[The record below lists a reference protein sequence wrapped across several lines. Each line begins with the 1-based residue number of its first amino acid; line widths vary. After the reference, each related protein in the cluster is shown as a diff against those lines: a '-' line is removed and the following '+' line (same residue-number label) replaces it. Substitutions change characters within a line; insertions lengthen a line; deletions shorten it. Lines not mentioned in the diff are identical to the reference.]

1 MRRLGRGGWFAL
13 LSGLVIVV
21 LLVLGVAAAFE
32 RGSRPVAGV
41 GRLSPATPSPV
52 PPSGIYR
59 EGLVGTPTM
68 LNPLLASSQPD
79 RDLSALIFSGLTRTA
94 ANGAIAP
101 DLARAWK
108 IEEDGKRYIFTLRDD
123 ATWHDGQRF
132 TSRDVLFTVRTV
144 QDPAFPGD
152 GALADFWRTVTVET
166 PDEWTVVCLLPKS
179 YAPFL
184 AYTGIG
190 ILPAHLLGGVKAG
203 DLPNEAFNLRP
214 VGTGPFSFAALDTTR
229 LEVSL
234 KRHDAYYGPKPRL
247 AGLHFRFYANTP
259 AVLRGV
265 QVGEIDGM
273 GYIPAQFLADAGAI
287 ADSANIYGPSLSGYT
302 ALFFNL
308 KLPVFA
314 EREVR
319 QGLALAIDRDTLV
332 KEALR
337 GWGTS
342 GSSPIL
348 PASWAYTDAGARQG
362 SADPERARQM
372 LDQAGWRT
380 GATGAREKGGHAL
393 AFTLLTNNDPTR
405 VAVATL
411 LARQLEAVG
420 CKVAVAAKAPDEA
433 AHLIATR
440 RFEVA
445 LFGWEGLA
453 SDPDPYQMWHSSQA
467 ETGYNF
473 ANYSNPDAD
482 EALAQ
487 ARLTTDPNRR
497 KAYYATFLRIFAAD
511 TPSIILYYP
520 QYHFAV
526 SKRITGVSVDP
537 LDEPSDRF
545 RQIADWQLAQAP

>member
-1 MRRLGRGGWFAL
+1 MRTLGRGGWLAL
-13 LSGLVIVV
+13 LSGLGIVA
-21 LLVLGVAAAFE
+21 LLALGVVAAFE
-32 RGSRPVAGV
+32 RGTRPTPGT
-41 GRLSPATPSPV
+41 GRLPQPTAGPAPA
-52 PPSGIYR
+52 SGIYR

-68 LNPLLASSQPD
+68 LNPLLASSQSD
-79 RDLSALIFSGLTRTA
+79 RDLSALIFGGLTRTT
-94 ANGAIAP
+94 ANGSVAG

-108 IEEDGKRYIFTLRDD
+108 IEEDGRRYVFTLRDD

-132 TSRDVLFTVRTV
+132 TSRDVLFTIRTV

-152 GALADFWRTVTVET
+152 GALADFWRTVNVET
-166 PDEWTVVCLLPKS
+166 PDEWTVVCLLPGS

-190 ILPAHLLGGVKAG
+190 LLPAHLLDGVKAG

-214 VGTGPFSFAALDTTR
+214 VGTGPFGFAALDTAR
-229 LEVSL
+229 VEVSL
-234 KRHDAYYGPKPRL
+234 KRHEGYHGTKPRL
-247 AGLHFRFYANTP
+247 EGLRFRFYANTP
-259 AVLRGV
+259 GVLRGV
-265 QVGEIDGM
+265 QEGEIDGI

-287 ADSANIYGPSLSGYT
+287 ADGANIYGPSLSGYT

-332 KEALR
+332 KEALG

-348 PASWAYTDAGARQG
+348 PDSWAYTDAGARPG
-362 SADPERARQM
+362 AFDPERARQA
-372 LDQAGWRT
+372 LDRAGWRV
-380 GATGAREKGGHAL
+380 GASGAREKGGQAL
-393 AFTLLTNNDPTR
+393 AFTLLTNNDPAR
-405 VAVATL
+405 VAAATL
-411 LARQLEAVG
+411 LARQLDAVG
-420 CKVAVAAKAPDEA
+420 CKVAVAAKSPDEA
-433 AHLIATR
+433 AQLIATR

-487 ARLTTDPNRR
+487 ARLTTDPDRR
-497 KAYYATFLRIFAAD
+497 KAYYATFLKIFAAD

-526 SKRITGVSVDP
+526 SKRVTGVSADP

-545 RQIADWQLAQAP
+545 RQIADWQLALAP